1 MRKTLSSVSF
11 PLSSTP
17 SPPSCGSGSE
27 AKRLLDNNAIV
38 AKLTLLKDASPSA
51 SVTQKSEC
59 TLASDVG
66 SDFLEK
72 DDVGRLGSLDNVIE
86 DEFAA

>member
-1 MRKTLSSVSF
+1 
-11 PLSSTP
+11 
-17 SPPSCGSGSE
+17 
-27 AKRLLDNNAIV
+27 LDNNAIV
-38 AKLTLLKDASPSA
+38 AKFTSLKDASSSA
-51 SVTQKSEC
+51 SVVRKSER

-72 DDVGRLGSLDNVIE
+72 DDVGRPGSLEDVIK